1 MIVSI
6 KKSVLGNPFY
16 ELRWKPYKNS
26 KIELFVSALTGKELL
41 EKYEKSK

>member
-1 MIVSI
+1 MKIKC
-6 KKSVLGNPFY
+6 KKSILGNIFY

-26 KIELFVSALTGKELL
+26 KIELFVSALTEKEVL